1 MERLFEPVI
10 RHIDP
15 LVTLAPTMS
24 PSRAVA
30 SSMMLDD
37 PTADQQGPLYCC
49 DALARTASETCR
61 QHERLARLNALSVA
75 KSELGA
81 AQAMVDNIDLA
92 LAECVRDF
100 EKTCAKATISDDAGI
115 RQAANAM
122 WLAAREYL
130 RRHSIAEKA
139 SRQLTQ
145 HDVEKLG
152 DLQLEYELEA
162 SALLGLKHAMST
174 YQKSRP
180 ETRCP

>member
-1 MERLFEPVI
+1 
-10 RHIDP
+10 
-15 LVTLAPTMS
+15 
-24 PSRAVA
+24 
-30 SSMMLDD
+30 MMLDD
-37 PTADQQGPLYCC
+37 PTAAQQGPLYCC

-75 KSELGA
+75 ESELGA

-100 EKTCAKATISDDAGI
+100 EQTCAKATISDDADI

-139 SRQLTQ
+139 SHQLTQ
-145 HDVEKLG
+145 HDAEKLG

-174 YQKSRP
+174 YQKLRP
-180 ETRCP
+180 DTRCP

>member
-1 MERLFEPVI
+1 MVRLYEPVV
-10 RHIDP
+10 RRTDP
-15 LVTLAPTMS
+15 LATLAPTMP
-24 PSRAVA
+24 PSRAAA

-37 PTADQQGPLYCC
+37 LTASQQGPMYCC

-61 QHERLARLNALSVA
+61 QHERLARLNTLSVA

-81 AQAMVDNIDLA
+81 AHAMVDNIDLA
-92 LAECVRDF
+92 LAECVRDV
-100 EKTCAKATISDDAGI
+100 ETTCSRVTISEDADI

-145 HDVEKLG
+145 HDAEKLG

-174 YQKSRP
+174 YQKLRP
-180 ETRCP
+180 DTRCP

>member
-1 MERLFEPVI
+1 
-10 RHIDP
+10 
-15 LVTLAPTMS
+15 
-24 PSRAVA
+24 
-30 SSMMLDD
+30 
-37 PTADQQGPLYCC
+37 
-49 DALARTASETCR
+49 
-61 QHERLARLNALSVA
+61 
-75 KSELGA
+75 
-81 AQAMVDNIDLA
+81 MVDNIDLA

-100 EKTCAKATISDDAGI
+100 EKTCATATISDDAGV

-162 SALLGLKHAMST
+162 SALLGLKHTMST
-174 YQKSRP
+174 YQKLRP

>member
-1 MERLFEPVI
+1 MAYTTAALCKTYMGI
-10 RHIDP
+10 TTSTDD
-15 LVTLAPTMS
+15 TLIGTLIV
-24 PSRAVA
+24 R
-30 SSMMLDD
+30 
-37 PTADQQGPLYCC
+37 
-49 DALARTASETCR
+49 
-61 QHERLARLNALSVA
+61 
-75 KSELGA
+75 

-100 EKTCAKATISDDAGI
+100 EKTCATATISDDAGV

-174 YQKSRP
+174 YQKLRP
-180 ETRCP
+180 ETR